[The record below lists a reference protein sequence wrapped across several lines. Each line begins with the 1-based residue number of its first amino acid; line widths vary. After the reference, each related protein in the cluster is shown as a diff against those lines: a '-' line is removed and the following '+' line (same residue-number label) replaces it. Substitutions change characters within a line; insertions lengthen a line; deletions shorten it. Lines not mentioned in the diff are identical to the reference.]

1 MIEANAKES
10 GTMTE
15 IGVITTWA
23 TIGQT
28 ESTIEATEMV
38 PITPAEITIIEE
50 VITQVD
56 IVVTMINTGK
66 GGGDGLM
73 KHL

>member
-1 MIEANAKES
+1 
-10 GTMTE
+10 
-15 IGVITTWA
+15 
-23 TIGQT
+23 
-28 ESTIEATEMV
+28 MV